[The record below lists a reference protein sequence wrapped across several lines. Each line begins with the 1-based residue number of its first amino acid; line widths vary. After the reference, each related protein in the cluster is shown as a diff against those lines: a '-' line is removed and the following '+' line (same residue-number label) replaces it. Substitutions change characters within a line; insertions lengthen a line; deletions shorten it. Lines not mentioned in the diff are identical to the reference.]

1 MSTGLFVLILILF
14 LGLNTGL
21 IWFFVGRKKEEE
33 TEDKGFL
40 YIQNQ
45 LNDLSRT
52 VDTKLGEST
61 KEMQSAIRTQ
71 FSESAKIIRDVT
83 EGLTKLDETNKQ
95 VVSFADQLQ
104 SLQNVL
110 NNPKQR
116 GVLGEYFLERVL
128 QDVLP
133 PGSYDTQYKLGKGS
147 DGSDLIVDSVVFV
160 RDQIVPVDA
169 KFSLE
174 NYNRMLD
181 QKGALEKASLEKQF
195 INDLKLRIKETAK
208 YIRPDLG
215 TTEFAF
221 MFLPSEGIYYDLL
234 SNKVGSLKDVEN
246 NLIQRAANKY
256 KVIIVSPTTFLAYL
270 QTVLQGLN
278 AMKVEEK
285 AKDII
290 KRVGEL
296 GGHLKKHEEFM
307 NKLGNSL
314 GTTVNHY
321 NTASKELGKIDKD
334 VMRISGDSPGLET
347 LNLDKPEEE

>member
-1 MSTGLFVLILILF
+1 MSTGILILILVIF

-21 IWFFVGRKKEEE
+21 IWFFVGKKKEEQ

-45 LNDLSRT
+45 LNDLTRT
-52 VDTKLGEST
+52 MDSKLGEST
-61 KEMQSAIRTQ
+61 KEMQKAIHTQ

-133 PGSYDTQYKLGKGS
+133 PGSYDVQNKIGRTDDGK
-147 DGSDLIVDSVVFV
+147 DLIVDAVVFV
-160 RDQIVPVDA
+160 RDQKVPIDA

-174 NYNRMLD
+174 NYNRMID
-181 QKGALEKASLEKQF
+181 TENASEKLVLEKQF
-195 INDLKLRIKETAK
+195 VNDLKERIKETAK
-208 YIRPDLG
+208 YIRPEEG

-234 SNKVGSLKDVEN
+234 SNKVGAIKEEN

-278 AMKVEEK
+278 AMKIEDQ
-285 AKDII
+285 AKNII

-296 GGHLKKHEEFM
+296 GMHLKKYEEFLG
-307 NKLGNSL
+307 KLGNSL

-321 NTASKELGKIDKD
+321 KKASKEFSKIDKD
-334 VMRISGDSPGLET
+334 VLRISGDSPGLET
-347 LNLDKPEEE
+347 LEIEHPDE